1 MGTNWRT
8 YSVFISST
16 FADMQSERDYLRT
29 QVFPQINDELKKY
42 CIKLRPIDLR
52 WGINTLETNEES
64 VEEKV
69 LRICLEE
76 INRSKPFF
84 LGLLGNRYGYIPPKD
99 SIREIGSEYQDLS
112 ITAIEISYGLLRRN
126 DISGC
131 LFLERDSSCY
141 NGMDEHT
148 IRQFDESQETD
159 YERKKEKL
167 NKLKEQIKSHLAKT
181 NREDCYLSYSPT
193 WNGKKFVELEDFG
206 NKVKESILRE
216 IISYYGDEGNDAPFV
231 DEIRAQEEFMFL
243 RRARLF
249 SREKLCSEI
258 SEKIENCSGVMLI
271 YGDSG
276 SGKSCLYTML
286 VDKYKPLNENYI
298 VLYHAT
304 DTGQNGKD
312 LSGMLARWCYQIE
325 EELQISHVDTAG
337 YEETMTYFR
346 QLLKKIPDNKMLLM
360 LIDSIEGFQ
369 DSEAGSYL
377 TFIPKA
383 YNSQWMLLCTCI
395 EDSARKIVT
404 YHKKA
409 EVLGIPQLSVDE
421 AKGIIEKYTGFEN
434 KELYE
439 ENIKALLG
447 KRKDGRMCAESP
459 IWLSLALNFMT
470 SLGRDDFAAATAISQ
485 LHKGSFD
492 RGLIDYINKQ
502 IEEFPDNPKELFLK
516 FLFTLKRY
524 YDDFPMQL
532 CKILSASFNGLDE
545 DVLAELMGK
554 DWDLRTFAAVR
565 TFLQGYL
572 SEQSQLR
579 TWRIMHKMVTLD
591 LKAGERQELV
601 NKLACI
607 YIRRLSNNE
616 IVNDNITYY
625 LIEGNNFDSGLE
637 YLSSTYKNEKRIADE
652 LCQVTDIEDIGK
664 VMSFMGAC
672 YSKRRKGLKRLI
684 PRSFSLNTFKEA
696 VLIIAK
702 KALYE
707 GKYEKARE
715 VIDSFQIF
723 IEKQKIPSDFKML
736 YYILTDEKRFD
747 ALERICD
754 KEALREEYTTAVS
767 HLKVR
772 GPLSMVFVPITKK
785 YYKWMIFKL
794 K

>member
-29 QVFPQINDELKKY
+29 QVFPLINDELRKY

-84 LGLLGNRYGYIPPKD
+84 LGLLGNRYGYIPHKD
-99 SIREIGSEYQDLS
+99 SIREIGDEYQDLS

-131 LFLERDSSCY
+131 LFLERDSACY
-141 NGMDEHT
+141 NGMDEH
-148 IRQFDESQETD
+148 IVQQFDDSKEND
-159 YERKKEKL
+159 YEKKKEKL
-167 NKLKEQIKSHLAKT
+167 KKLKEQIKNHLAET
-181 NREDCYLSYSPT
+181 NREDCYLSYSPI
-193 WNGKKFVELEDFG
+193 WNGEQFVGLEDFG

-216 IISYYGDEGNDAPFV
+216 IISYFGNEGNDAPFA

-249 SREKLCSEI
+249 PRENLCSDI
-258 SEKIENCSGVMLI
+258 SGKIGKGSGVMLI

-276 SGKSCLYTML
+276 SGKSCLYTTL
-286 VDKYKPLNENYI
+286 VDKYKPLNEYYI

-312 LSGMLARWCYQIE
+312 LSGMLDRWCYQLE
-325 EELQISHVDTAG
+325 GELQISHVDTAG

-346 QLLKKIPDNKMLLM
+346 QLLKKVPDNKKLLM

-369 DSEAGSYL
+369 NNEAGSYL
-377 TFIPKA
+377 TFIPKTS
-383 YNSQWMLLCTCI
+383 NKQWMLLCTCI
-395 EDSARKIVT
+395 EDTAQKIVT

-409 EVLGIPQLSVDE
+409 EVLGIPRLTVDE
-421 AKGIIEKYTGFEN
+421 AKGVIEKFAGFEN
-434 KELYE
+434 KELYD
-439 ENIKALLG
+439 ENVKILLA
-447 KRKDGRMCAESP
+447 KRKEGRMCAESP
-459 IWLSLALNFMT
+459 IWLSLALNYMT
-470 SLGRDDFAAATAISQ
+470 SLGRDDFAEATAISQ
-485 LHKGSFD
+485 KRKRSFD
-492 RGLIDYINKQ
+492 RGLIDYISKQ
-502 IEEFPDNPKELFLK
+502 IEEFPGNPKELFHK
-516 FLFTLKRY
+516 FLVTLERY

-545 DVLAELMGK
+545 DVLTELMEK
-554 DWDLRTFAAVR
+554 NWDLRTFAAVR

-579 TWRIMHKMVTLD
+579 TWRIMHKMITLD
-591 LKAGERQELV
+591 LKEEERRELM

-607 YIRRLSNNE
+607 YIRKLNNNE

-625 LIEGNNFDSGLE
+625 LIEGNNFNSGLE
-637 YLSSTYKNEKRIADE
+637 YLSSTYKNEKRIAEE
-652 LCQVTDIEDIGK
+652 LCQVTDVEDIGK
-664 VMSFMGAC
+664 VMSFMGTC
-672 YSKRRKGLKRLI
+672 YSKRRKGLKRMI
-684 PRSFSLNTFKEA
+684 PRSLSLNPFKEA
-696 VLIIAK
+696 VLVIAQ

-707 GKYEKARE
+707 GKYNKARE
-715 VIDSFQIF
+715 VIDSFQKF
-723 IEKQKIPSDFKML
+723 IDMQKIPSDFKML
-736 YYILTDEKRFD
+736 YYILTDGKRFD

-754 KEALREEYTTAVS
+754 KNTLCEEYKTAVS
-767 HLKVR
+767 HLKVK
-772 GPLSMVFVPITKK
+772 GPLSMVFVPIAKK
-785 YYKWMIFKL
+785 YYNWMIFKL

>member
-29 QVFPQINDELKKY
+29 HVFPQINDELKKY
-42 CIKLRPIDLR
+42 YIKLRPIDLR
-52 WGINTLETNEES
+52 WGINTLETKEES

-69 LRICLEE
+69 LRVCLEE

-84 LGLLGNRYGYIPPKD
+84 LALLGNRYGYIPHKD

-131 LFLERDSSCY
+131 LFLERERACY
-141 NGMDEHT
+141 NEMDEHT
-148 IRQFDESQETD
+148 FLQFDDSKDTD
-159 YERKKEKL
+159 YEKKKEKL
-167 NKLKEQIKSHLAKT
+167 KLLKEQIKKHLAKT
-181 NREDCYLSYSPT
+181 NREDCYLTYSPT
-193 WNGKKFVELEDFG
+193 WNGKQFVGLEDFG
-206 NKVKESILRE
+206 NKVKECILRE
-216 IISYYGDEGNDAPFV
+216 IISYYGNEGNDAPFA
-231 DEIRAQEEFMFL
+231 DEIRTQEEFMFL
-243 RRARLF
+243 RQARLF
-249 SREKLCSEI
+249 SRENLCSEI
-258 SEKIENCSGVMLI
+258 SGKIGNGSGVILI

-276 SGKSCLYTML
+276 TGKSSLYTML

-312 LSGMLARWCYQIE
+312 LSGMLARWCFQLE
-325 EELQISHVDTAG
+325 EELQISHLDTAG

-346 QLLKKIPDNKMLLM
+346 QLLKKIPSNKKLLM

-395 EDSARKIVT
+395 KDTARKVAT

-409 EVLGIPQLSVDE
+409 EVLGIPQLTVDE

-439 ENIKALLG
+439 ENIKAILE
-447 KRKDGRMCAESP
+447 KRKEGKMCAESP
-459 IWLSLALNFMT
+459 IWLSLALNFMM

-485 LHKGSFD
+485 QHNGSFD

-502 IEEFPDNPKELFLK
+502 IGEFPDNPKELFLK
-516 FLFTLKRY
+516 FLLNLERY

-554 DWDLRTFAAVR
+554 NWDSRTFAAVR

-591 LKAGERQELV
+591 LKPEERQELA

-607 YIRRLSNNE
+607 YIRRLNNNE

-625 LIEGNNFDSGLE
+625 LVEGNNLNSGLE
-637 YLSSTYKNEKRIADE
+637 YLSSTYKNEKRIAEE
-652 LCQVTDIEDIGK
+652 LCQVTDVEDIGK

-672 YSKRRKGLKRLI
+672 YSIKRKGLKRIMPKSL
-684 PRSFSLNTFKEA
+684 SLNPFKEA
-696 VLIIAK
+696 VIVIAQK
-702 KALYE
+702 SLYE
-707 GKYEKARE
+707 GKYDKARE
-715 VIDSFQIF
+715 IIDSFQKF
-723 IEKQKIPSDFKML
+723 IDMQRIPSDFKML

-754 KEALREEYTTAVS
+754 KDTLCEEYKTAVT

-772 GPLSMVFVPITKK
+772 GPLSMVFVPIAKK